1 MSPAMNLALMLFLLV
16 LATGLLWSLDKFWL
30 RKKRPVDAPEPWW
43 MEWGGS
49 LFPVIL
55 LVFVVRSFLFE
66 PFKIPSGSMIPTL
79 LVGDFILV
87 NKYTYGV
94 RLPVINTKVIE
105 VNQPKRGDVMVFRYP
120 EDPTLDY
127 IKRVIGTP
135 GDVISYRNKRLTIN
149 GEEMR
154 VEKQDDFK
162 HEDRLYYSEQYKE
175 NLGTLTHRMLNDS
188 DAPPFIPDVVNFPG
202 RENCKYDMEGVTCT
216 VPAGHYFM
224 IGDNRDNS
232 RDSRVWGFVPE
243 ANIVGKAF
251 FIWFNFSDLKRIG
264 GFQ

>member
-1 MSPAMNLALMLFLLV
+1 MNLALILFLLV
-16 LATGLLWSLDKFWL
+16 FGTGILWSLDKFWL
-30 RKKRPVDAPEPWW
+30 RKTRPADAPEPWW

-87 NKYTYGV
+87 NKYAYGV
-94 RLPVINTKVIE
+94 RLPVLHTKVID
-105 VNQPKRGDVMVFRYP
+105 VGQPQRGDVMVFRYP
-120 EDPTLDY
+120 EDPGLDY

-135 GDVISYRNKRLTIN
+135 GDVVSYRNKRLTIN
-149 GEEMR
+149 GKAMP
-154 VEKQDDFK
+154 VEKLEDFK
-162 HEDRLYYSEQYKE
+162 HEDRLYYSEQYRE
-175 NLGTLTHRMLNDS
+175 DLGTLTHRLLNDA
-188 DAPPFIPDVVNFPG
+188 DAPPFIADATRFPG
-202 RENCKYDMEGVTCT
+202 REHCQYDDAGVTCT
-216 VPAGHYFM
+216 VPPGHYFM

-251 FIWFNFSDLKRIG
+251 FVWFNFSDLKRIG
-264 GFQ
+264 SFR